1 MSGFE
6 ATVLAEQWH
15 REATEDGV
23 TAETLDAARYWG
35 MIDADEHNGY
45 LP

>member
-1 MSGFE
+1 MTSYE
-6 ATVLAEQWH
+6 VTVLAEQWH
-15 REATEDGV
+15 REAAEDGV

-35 MIDADEHNGY
+35 LLDADQGNGY

>member
-1 MSGFE
+1 VNGYE
-6 ATVLAEQWH
+6 ATVQAEQWH
-15 REATEDGV
+15 REAAEDGV

-35 MIDADEHNGY
+35 MVDADELNGY